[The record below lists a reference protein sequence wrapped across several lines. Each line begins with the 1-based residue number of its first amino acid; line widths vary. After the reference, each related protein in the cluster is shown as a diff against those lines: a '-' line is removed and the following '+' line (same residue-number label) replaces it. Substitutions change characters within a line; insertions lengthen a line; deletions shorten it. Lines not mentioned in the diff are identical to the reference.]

1 MIEIIQDNDEAG
13 KQGAV
18 KIAKA
23 LHDEFGGEP
32 MIAQWDESLPKGFD
46 PRDDD
51 VSLTETK
58 KALNNAIPYK
68 PEPETSNRKGY
79 NLIPITEALR
89 LDIQKP
95 AMIIEDIL
103 NERGNTLLTA
113 TDNVGKSMMANQ
125 IACCIATGTD
135 FLGYKVPKAR
145 KVALVQHE
153 MENGEQLDRLK
164 LQTVRFLEM
173 HRDLMTKNLSMHIIE
188 DDENLM
194 VTDQFEVIENT
205 LINDPDIE
213 VMVFDNIGQ
222 STTVAM
228 TDPDAIR
235 NELKRLKTICRKY
248 GVAFLLVAHHNKVD
262 YSKEMDLKKE
272 HIQGGKPVTDWADN
286 IVQLHTSSINPSLVL
301 FKITKIRSVHDKDGI
316 TTKFVNQA
324 TFFNSDKDLLFT
336 KRIAITNWEA
346 HFKATDKYEREMEY
360 LRELARRG
368 EFTTL
373 EALNESA
380 TITPPVSEVTIKG
393 RWLPKFCKYGWL
405 EKVKHGHYKVC
416 DEMMKMLND
425 PTVTGT

>member
-1 MIEIIQDNDEAG
+1 MIEILQDNDDAG

-32 MIAQWDESLPKGFD
+32 MIAKWDESLKKGFD

-51 VSLTETK
+51 EALTETK
-58 KALNNAIPYK
+58 KALNNATPYK
-68 PEPETSNRKGY
+68 PEPETETSNRKGY

-135 FLGYKVPKAR
+135 FLGYKVPKAH

-164 LQTVRFLEM
+164 LQTYRFLEM
-173 HRDLMTKNLSMHIIE
+173 HPDLMAKNLLMHIIE
-188 DDENLM
+188 EGENLL
-194 VTDQFEVIENT
+194 VIDQFDVIENT
-205 LINDPDIE
+205 LIIDPDIE

-235 NELKRLKTICRKY
+235 TELKRLKAICRKY
-248 GVAFLLVAHHNKVD
+248 SVAFLLVAHH
-262 YSKEMDLKKE
+262 KK
-272 HIQGGKPVTDWADN
+272 ID
-286 IVQLHTSSINPSLVL
+286 
-301 FKITKIRSVHDKDGI
+301 
-316 TTKFVNQA
+316 
-324 TFFNSDKDLLFT
+324 
-336 KRIAITNWEA
+336 
-346 HFKATDKYEREMEY
+346 
-360 LRELARRG
+360 
-368 EFTTL
+368 
-373 EALNESA
+373 
-380 TITPPVSEVTIKG
+380 
-393 RWLPKFCKYGWL
+393 
-405 EKVKHGHYKVC
+405 
-416 DEMMKMLND
+416 
-425 PTVTGT
+425 